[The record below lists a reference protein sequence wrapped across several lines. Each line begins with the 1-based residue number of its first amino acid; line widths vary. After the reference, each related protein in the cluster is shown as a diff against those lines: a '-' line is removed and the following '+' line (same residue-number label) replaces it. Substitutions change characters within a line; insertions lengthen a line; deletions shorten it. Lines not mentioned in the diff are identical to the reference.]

1 MFKIF
6 RMISTVHTFCNRD
19 LMAKAVSF
27 LHFVESSLTRAADIG
42 IKNIPAWSFKIFYKK
57 KTDTCIQSGIIFLKL
72 LKASSI
78 SWPM

>member
-6 RMISTVHTFCNRD
+6 RVISTVHTFCNRD

-57 KTDTCIQSGIIFLKL
+57 KDRYMYSVWYNFPQIIKGKFN
-72 LKASSI
+72 
-78 SWPM
+78 